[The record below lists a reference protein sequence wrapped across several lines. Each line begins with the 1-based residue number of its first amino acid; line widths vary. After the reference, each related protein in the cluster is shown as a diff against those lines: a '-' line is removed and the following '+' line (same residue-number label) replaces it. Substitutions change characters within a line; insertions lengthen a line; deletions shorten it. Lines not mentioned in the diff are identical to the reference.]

1 MMLHDQD
8 ESVPSGQTEARELAW
23 RGGDSS
29 ASVCQAEQQRM
40 EEQSL
45 ASPWRNVN
53 LDRQGKREAAGEE
66 TRSEDRKRVLL
77 T

>member
-8 ESVPSGQTEARELAW
+8 ESVPSAQTEARELAW

-29 ASVCQAEQQRM
+29 ASVCRAEPQHT
-40 EEQSL
+40 EGQSL
-45 ASPWRNVN
+45 TSPWRNVN
-53 LDRQGKREAAGEE
+53 LDRQGERGAVKE
-66 TRSEDRKRVLL
+66 TDRQDRKRVVL